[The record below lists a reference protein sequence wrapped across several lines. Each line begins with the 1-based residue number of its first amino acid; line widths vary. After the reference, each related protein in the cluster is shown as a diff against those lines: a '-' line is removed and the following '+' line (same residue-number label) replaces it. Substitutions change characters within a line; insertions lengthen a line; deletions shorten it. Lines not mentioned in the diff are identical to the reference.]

1 MKKLLIVFIVTIY
14 SCGNTS
20 YFEGVGIPA
29 REEKRGDYGIVN
41 LNGDI
46 VVDFELDKKP
56 SIMVENWAHFENT
69 NGSLNFE

>member
-1 MKKLLIVFIVTIY
+1 MKKLLIIFIVTIY

-20 YFEGVGIPA
+20 YFDGVGIPA

-46 VVDFELDKKP
+46 VVDFELDEKP
-56 SIMVENWAHFENT
+56 
-69 NGSLNFE
+69 